1 MNRRVNLLEDRLK
14 MKGFL
19 QEYGNIIVVVA
30 VILLMLLFGK
40 TGFAKNIQD
49 AILGSANHIVETGE
63 NVVPKPAKAS
73 DIIEIE
79 GTKYVVLEERENNQA
94 LVMTASSI
102 GKKAFQSDY
111 DKSTY
116 LRPDGQNVQTYE
128 GSEIDDYLENKYYGS
143 LTSKLKDAIVES
155 NIRQFSYSSY
165 DITSKKDTAPDG
177 SIYNVLSRHVYLPSI
192 EEIGKLVDLNSSDKI
207 KLFLNNVSIWTR
219 DNSFNNNKLVM
230 DFDASY
236 GGLGN
241 NWASVEYDVRPAFV
255 IDLSQVDYK
264 VAGHVDYK

>member
-1 MNRRVNLLEDRLK
+1 

-30 VILLMLLFGK
+30 VVLLMLLFGK

-49 AILGSANHIVETGE
+49 AILGSADHIVETGE
-63 NVVPKPAKAS
+63 NITKKDKITAS
-73 DIIEIE
+73 DTIDIE
-79 GTKYVVLEERENNQA
+79 GTKYIVLEKQGDYQA

-102 GKKAFQSDY
+102 GNKKFQSDTR
-111 DKSTY
+111 S
-116 LRPDGQNVQTYE
+116 DGLPMNTYE

-143 LTSKLKDAIVES
+143 LTSKLKDAIVKS

-192 EEIGKLVDLNSSDKI
+192 EEIGKLVDLNSPDKI

-264 VAGHVDYK
+264 VAGHTDYK